1 MATLRAFLGTKNFDI
16 DVFYGE
22 ILKADSREIIV
33 SDGFNTAFYTGNFS
47 YTFDGRVNGTLRGY
61 EQSFLGIRV
70 TKLSD
75 FAINANIVQRAVEAD
90 IVDPL
95 FEIAQSGA
103 DNLFGS
109 NAGDSLR
116 GFGGPDYI
124 SGGGGADLLLGDRGS
139 DRIDGGQG
147 SDRIDGG
154 VGKDTLSGDEGADT
168 IDGGGRGD
176 VVDGGAGN
184 DHVYGGLGNDEVS
197 GGDGH
202 DYLDGGGRGDRIFG
216 GAGDDFIRSGPGRDV
231 VTGGTGR
238 DTFYFSR
245 GDGSSNTVTDYDDA
259 ADWIA
264 IGRGASNFADLNIQ
278 QKGSDTKIKFSG
290 VSITLEDTRVAE
302 LDSADFLF

>member
-1 MATLRAFLGTKNFDI
+1 M
-16 DVFYGE
+16 
-22 ILKADSREIIV
+22 
-33 SDGFNTAFYTGNFS
+33 
-47 YTFDGRVNGTLRGY
+47 
-61 EQSFLGIRV
+61 
-70 TKLSD
+70 
-75 FAINANIVQRAVEAD
+75 
-90 IVDPL
+90 
-95 FEIAQSGA
+95 
-103 DNLFGS
+103 
-109 NAGDSLR
+109 
-116 GFGGPDYI
+116 
-124 SGGGGADLLLGDRGS
+124 
-139 DRIDGGQG
+139 
-147 SDRIDGG
+147 
-154 VGKDTLSGDEGADT
+154 
-168 IDGGGRGD
+168 
-176 VVDGGAGN
+176 DGGAGN